1 MVGWSI
7 TFRLL
12 SHFGTDP
19 LSQIS
24 SQSQFHNC
32 IRFCHSS
39 EWVRTSCE
47 SAGSAGRHLRTK
59 QSNWPTSVH
68 LHFATIL
75 HPDLVPGCSKYPSFS
90 TPGLPLQCIG
100 SNCQTGDQKSKS
112 LLRGLKKGV
121 KTYQQPTGRFV
132 WNGSQKTTAI
142 PGWGFYGLK
151 QCISGSVPW
160 VPIFMKR
167 FLKQAGEKGLE
178 CCRLLRSPH
187 LNYSPT
193 VECIWELSKYSLL
206 KSGWR
211 IHFKLDNF
219 FQTNSLTG
227 SVSAWINNVEFLS
240 NELVGN
246 RSCRM
251 VKGRRV

>member
-47 SAGSAGRHLRTK
+47 SAGSTGRHLRTK

-75 HPDLVPGCSKYPSFS
+75 HSDLVPGCSKYPSFS

-100 SNCQTGDQKSKS
+100 SNCQTGDQKSES

-132 WNGSQKTTAI
+132 WNGLQKQLPSQ
-142 PGWGFYGLK
+142 
-151 QCISGSVPW
+151 V
-160 VPIFMKR
+160 
-167 FLKQAGEKGLE
+167 
-178 CCRLLRSPH
+178 
-187 LNYSPT
+187 
-193 VECIWELSKYSLL
+193 
-206 KSGWR
+206 
-211 IHFKLDNF
+211 D
-219 FQTNSLTG
+219 
-227 SVSAWINNVEFLS
+227 VSTDWNNVFLAPSREFQYSWSDSS
-240 NELVGN
+240 NRL
-246 RSCRM
+246 
-251 VKGRRV
+251 GRRARVLQTPSIPPPQLFTNRWMHLRTV